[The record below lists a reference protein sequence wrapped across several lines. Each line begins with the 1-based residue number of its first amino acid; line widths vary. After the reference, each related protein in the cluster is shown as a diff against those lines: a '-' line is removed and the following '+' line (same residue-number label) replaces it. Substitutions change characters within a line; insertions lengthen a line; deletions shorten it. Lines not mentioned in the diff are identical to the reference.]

1 MIVLGALLCIALAA
15 APVRMVYT
23 TTLSDGMIDLDFYPG
38 SNMTQIHGPRV
49 DIDRITCSPIG
60 MIGDMLGYQ
69 CVASPDSVVLTHT
82 DIACKNDTTCSRLG
96 HCSTV
101 FIDHHLYYRAASL
114 SAEADAFNGF
124 RAIPARV
131 VLEEKYHPLQGNIIL
146 IILVCTIILGMIP
159 CIGSCVQY
167 RTALLKRNA
176 LLAQALY
183 APAPAPA
190 PATPLAPVTAPDNT
204 GAWHK
209 WRRALKKAYK

>member
-23 TTLSDGMIDLDFYPG
+23 TTLSDGASVRMIDLDFYPG

-124 RAIPARV
+124 RAIPTRV

-159 CIGSCVQY
+159 CIDSCVQY

-176 LLAQALY
+176 LLAQALC
-183 APAPAPA
+183 APAPAPVA
-190 PATPLAPVTAPDNT
+190 EPPSTE
-204 GAWHK
+204 AWRK
-209 WRRALKKAYK
+209 WRRALKRAYK